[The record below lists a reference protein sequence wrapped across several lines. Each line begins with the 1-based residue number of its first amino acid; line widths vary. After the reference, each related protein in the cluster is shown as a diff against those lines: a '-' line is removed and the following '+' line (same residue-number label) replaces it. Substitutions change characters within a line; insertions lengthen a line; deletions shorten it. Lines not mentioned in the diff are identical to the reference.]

1 MINRR
6 TKNVEQ
12 HAPKNFPEKIV
23 KSCEKEVQQF
33 MITYSNRENGN
44 FSGTFENINSFYYP
58 C

>member
-23 KSCEKEVQQF
+23 KSCEKEVQ
-33 MITYSNRENGN
+33 
-44 FSGTFENINSFYYP
+44 
-58 C
+58 